1 VTSRTYDVVLTVA
14 NALPFQTGNVVIG
27 NTSAAVGIIAG
38 IDRANNLLKVKL
50 ANAISEFTGS
60 ENIYSKVITISGT
73 ANGAI
78 NDSTY
83 LPFQANVMSGNVVTA
98 VTNIINIQ
106 PSTFIAEKN
115 AFTQNPIVRLYSV
128 YYPGEWYPPNEAGN
142 PGETGEGRAWSP
154 YFPIRFAEIVGDLA
168 DDISYNVSYGGTTY
182 SPYPVSIS
190 GIEQASDGRVNE
202 LTLTLFNVDN
212 MISRLVEDP
221 FLSGNNTTNS
231 VVAHVNGELVHGL
244 DPRTVSLTL
253 PQAATISQECL
264 DTLTRARANGL
275 AYSGD
280 IVNLYGMNNASFTY
294 EQTKAVS
301 GTWEA
306 YKEDSRD
313 LLGGIVNI
321 KTTFANFLDFWP
333 EYSLITAI
341 TANAISV
348 KNSLPYRLG
357 DNVKSIKGSEQ
368 ATIQHI
374 SDDHII
380 YLSNEINSS
389 TAVGDALY
397 IVNEDADAESYIE
410 DRFKIDQLES
420 LSDHVASFALVSW
433 LQYFKVIVPKRKFYK
448 NTCQWVYKG
457 PECQYPGPG
466 NLAIPGTNLTS
477 NTNPIGLDNQV
488 ASIKSP
494 SIINMSSWI
503 AGTAGSATG
512 YTQNGDGN
520 SRIVDS
526 TPYGELQTVWDVSNQ
541 DAGAS
546 DGDGTAPDGGWN
558 GSLFPITNSSLY
570 RFSVWIRR
578 KTIGNGSTY
587 LGLNGYN
594 SVGSNIGVLI
604 RGTGAT
610 STNPYFYAASWPY
623 AASEWMLLV
632 GHVWP
637 VGSGTGAAHVDTG
650 IYRTNGTKVAN
661 MTDFVWQTL
670 NTQALHRSYLYY
682 SSDTSTN
689 QQFYD
694 PRVDIVNGSQ
704 PSIADLISYSPSAL
718 ANKSGSDVCAK
729 SLAACTVR
737 NNSIHFGGFP
747 GVGRTIPRA

>member
-1 VTSRTYDVVLTVA
+1 MTSRTYDVILTVT
-14 NALPFQTGNVVIG
+14 NASQFQTGNVVIG

-38 IDRANNLLKVKL
+38 VDRSNNLIKVKL
-50 ANAISEFTGS
+50 SNTISEFIGS
-60 ENIYSKVITISGT
+60 EDIHSKVVTISGT
-73 ANGAI
+73 SNGAI
-78 NDSTY
+78 NDSSY

-98 VTNIINIQ
+98 ATSIINIQ

-202 LTLTLFNVDN
+202 LTLTMFNVDN

-253 PQAATISQECL
+253 PQAAAISQECF
-264 DTLTRARANGL
+264 DTLTRARAQGL
-275 AYSGD
+275 NYSGD
-280 IVNLYGMNNASFTY
+280 IVNQYGMDNASFTY
-294 EQTKAVS
+294 EQTKAVG

-333 EYSLITAI
+333 EYSLITNI
-341 TANAISV
+341 TSNVITV

-357 DNVKSIKGSEQ
+357 DNVKSAKGSEQ

-374 SDDHII
+374 SDDHVI
-380 YLSNEINSS
+380 YLSNQINSS
-389 TAVGDALY
+389 TALGDALY
-397 IVNEDADAESYIE
+397 IVNEDADSESYIE

-466 NLAIPGTNLTS
+466 RLAIPGTTLTS
-477 NTNPIGLDNQV
+477 NANPIGLDNQISTTRA
-488 ASIKSP
+488 ASL
-494 SIINMSSWI
+494 INMNTWI
-503 AGTAGSATG
+503 PGATGSATG
-512 YTQNGDGN
+512 YPQNGDGN
-520 SRIVDS
+520 SRIVDT
-526 TPYGELQTVWDVSNQ
+526 TPYGELQPVWDVSNQ
-541 DAGAS
+541 DVVS
-546 DGDGTAPDGGWN
+546 DADGGWN
-558 GSLFPITNSSLY
+558 SSLFPITNSSLY

-587 LGLNGYN
+587 LGLNGFN
-594 SVGSNIGVLI
+594 SAGGNIGVLN
-604 RGTGAT
+604 RTNGAIN
-610 STNPYFYAASWPY
+610 TNPYFYTTTWPY
-623 AASEWMLLV
+623 TAGEWLLIV

-637 VGSGTGAAHVDTG
+637 TGSGTGDAYVDTG
-650 IYRTNGTKVAN
+650 VYRTNGTKVATIN
-661 MTDFVWQTL
+661 DFVWQSL
-670 NTQALHRSYLYY
+670 VTQANHRSYLYY
-682 SSDTSTN
+682 STDPTTN

-694 PRVDIVNGSQ
+694 PRVDLLSGSQ
-704 PSIADLISYSPSAL
+704 PSIAELISYSPSAL
-718 ANKSGSDVCAK
+718 ISKSGSDVCAK

>member
-1 VTSRTYDVVLTVA
+1 MTSRTYDVVLTVA
-14 NALPFQTGNVVIG
+14 NARPFQTGNVVIG

-38 IDRANNLLKVKL
+38 VDRANNLLKVKL
-50 ANAISEFTGS
+50 SNTINEFVGA

-78 NDSTY
+78 NDASY

-98 VTNIINIQ
+98 VTSITNIQ

-128 YYPGEWYPPNEAGN
+128 YYPGDWYPPNEAGN

-168 DDISYNVSYGGTTY
+168 DDISYNVSYGGTTF

-190 GIEQASDGRVNE
+190 GVEQAADGRVNE
-202 LTLTLFNVDN
+202 LTLTMFNVDN

-221 FLSGNNTTNS
+221 FLSGNNTSNS

-253 PQAATISQECL
+253 PQAAAISEECF

-294 EQTKAVS
+294 EQTKAVN

-333 EYSLITAI
+333 EYSLITGVSS
-341 TANAISV
+341 NAISV
-348 KNSLPYRLG
+348 RNSLPYRIG
-357 DNVKSIKGSEQ
+357 DNVKSSKGSEEG
-368 ATIQHI
+368 TIQHI
-374 SDDHII
+374 SDDHVI

-389 TAVGDALY
+389 TVPGDPLY
-397 IVNEDADAESYIE
+397 IVNEEADSESYIE

-466 NLAIPGTNLTS
+466 GLAIPGTNLAS
-477 NTNPIGLDNQV
+477 NTNPIGLDNLS
-488 ASIKSP
+488 ASTKAP
-494 SIINMSSWI
+494 SLINMSTWI
-503 AGTAGSATG
+503 PGTTGSTAV
-512 YTQNGDGN
+512 YIENGDGN
-520 SRIVDS
+520 SRLIDS
-526 TPYGELQTVWDVSNQ
+526 TPYGELGTVWDVSNQ
-541 DAGAS
+541 DITTGA
-546 DGDGTAPDGGWN
+546 DGGWN
-558 GSLFPITNSSLY
+558 TTLFDIDNTKTY
-570 RFSVWIRR
+570 RFSVWMRR
-578 KTIGNGSTY
+578 KNIGNGAAY
-587 LGLNGYN
+587 LGPRGYDA
-594 SVGSNIGVLI
+594 SSSNIGVLV
-604 RGTGAT
+604 RSSGAVN
-610 STNPYFYAASWPY
+610 TNPYFHGANWAYTANDWF
-623 AASEWMLLV
+623 LFV
-632 GHVWP
+632 GHIWP
-637 VGSGTGAAHVDTG
+637 VGSGTGAAHVDSAVYNTKG
-650 IYRTNGTKVAN
+650 IKVSN
-661 MTDFVWQTL
+661 NIDFVWQAL
-670 NTQALHRSYLYY
+670 NTKVQHRAYLFD
-682 SSDTSTN
+682 STDPTTN

-694 PRVDIVNGSQ
+694 PRVDIISGTQ
-704 PSIADLISYSPSAL
+704 PTISELINYSPVAL
-718 ANKSGSDVCAK
+718 ANKSGADVCAK

-737 NNSIHFGGFP
+737 NNSVHFGGFP
-747 GVGRTIPRA
+747 GVGRTVPRA

>member
-1 VTSRTYDVVLTVA
+1 MTSRTYDVILTVA

-27 NTSAAVGIIAG
+27 NTSAAVGVIAG

-50 ANAISEFTGS
+50 SNTINEFSGA
-60 ENIYSKVITISGT
+60 ENIYSKVISISGT

-78 NDSTY
+78 NNASA

-98 VTNIINIQ
+98 VTSITNIQ

-128 YYPGEWYPPNEAGN
+128 YYPGDWYPPNEAGN

-168 DDISYNVSYGGTTY
+168 DDISYNVSYGGTTF

-190 GIEQASDGRVNE
+190 GIEQASDGKVNE
-202 LTLTLFNVDN
+202 LTLTMFNVDN

-253 PQAATISQECL
+253 PQAAAISTECF

-294 EQTKAVS
+294 EQTKAVG

-333 EYSLITAI
+333 EYSLITTISSNVI
-341 TANAISV
+341 TV
-348 KNSLPYRLG
+348 KNSLPYRIG
-357 DNVKSIKGSEQ
+357 DNVKSVKGSEE

-374 SDDHII
+374 SDDHML
-380 YLSNEINSS
+380 YLSNEISSS
-389 TAVGDALY
+389 TALGDALY
-397 IVNEDADAESYIE
+397 IVNEEADSESYIE

-457 PECQYPGPG
+457 TECQYPGPG
-466 NLAIPGTNLTS
+466 GLSIPGTNLTS
-477 NTNPIGLDNQV
+477 NTSPIGLDNLSSSTK
-488 ASIKSP
+488 AP
-494 SIINMSSWI
+494 SLINMSTWI
-503 AGTAGSATG
+503 PGTTGTATG
-512 YTQNGDGN
+512 YIQNGDGN
-520 SRIVDS
+520 SRIIDS
-526 TPYGELQTVWDVSNQ
+526 TPYGALGTVWDVSNQ
-541 DAGAS
+541 DIVS
-546 DGDGTAPDGGWN
+546 NDDGGWN
-558 GSLFPITNSSLY
+558 SDAMPIDNTKTY

-578 KTIGNGSTY
+578 KTVGDGYTY
-587 LGLNGYN
+587 LGPQGID
-594 SVGSNIGVLI
+594 SVNTNIGVLT
-604 RGTGAT
+604 RYNGTVT
-610 STNPYFYAASWPY
+610 TNPYFHVNTWPY
-623 AASEWMLLV
+623 AASEWFLLV
-632 GHVWP
+632 GHVWAA
-637 VGSGTGAAHVDTG
+637 GSGTGADHVDTG
-650 IYRTNGTKVAN
+650 IYNTKGVKV
-661 MTDFVWQTL
+661 TTGVDFVWQTL
-670 NTQALHRSYLYY
+670 NTQTIHRSYLYY
-682 SSDTSTN
+682 STDPTTN

-694 PRVDIVNGSQ
+694 PRVDALSGTQ
-704 PSIADLISYSPSAL
+704 PTIAELIAYSPTAL
-718 ANKSGSDVCAK
+718 ASKSGSDVCAK

-737 NNSIHFGGFP
+737 NNQIHFGGFP
-747 GVGRTIPRA
+747 GVGRSIPRA

>member
-1 VTSRTYDVVLTVA
+1 MTSRTYDVILTVA

-50 ANAISEFTGS
+50 SNTISEFTGS

-78 NDSTY
+78 NDSSY

-98 VTNIINIQ
+98 VTSITNIQ

-168 DDISYNVSYGGTTY
+168 DDISYNVSYGGTTF

-275 AYSGD
+275 LYSGD
-280 IVNLYGMNNASFTY
+280 IVNQYGMDNASFTY
-294 EQTKAVS
+294 EQTKS
-301 GTWEA
+301 IGGTWEA

-357 DNVKSIKGSEQ
+357 DNVTSVKGSEQ

-380 YLSNEINSS
+380 YLSNELNSS

-397 IVNEDADAESYIE
+397 IVNEEADSESYIE

-466 NLAIPGTNLTS
+466 GLFIPGTTLTS
-477 NTNPIGLDNQV
+477 NTNPIGLDNQIATTRA
-488 ASIKSP
+488 ASL
-494 SIINMSSWI
+494 INMSSWVP
-503 AGTAGSATG
+503 GTAGAATG
-512 YTQNGDGN
+512 YSQNGDGN
-520 SRIVDS
+520 SRIIDS
-526 TPYGELQTVWDVSNQ
+526 TPYGDLQTVWDVSNQ
-541 DAGAS
+541 DPVVGA
-546 DGDGTAPDGGWN
+546 DGGW
-558 GSLFPITNSSLY
+558 ITSTFDINNTSTY

-578 KTIGNGSTY
+578 KTLGNGASY
-587 LGLNGYN
+587 LGLEGLN
-594 SVGSNIGVLI
+594 SASSDIGVLT
-604 RGTGAT
+604 RAAGTVN
-610 STNPYFYAASWPY
+610 TNPYFHAIGNWTYGLDSWF
-623 AASEWMLLV
+623 LFV

-637 VGSGTGAAHVDTG
+637 VGSGTGAIHPDTG
-650 IYRTNGTKVAN
+650 IYNQRGIKIANGI
-661 MTDFVWQTL
+661 DFVWQTL
-670 NTQALHRSYLYY
+670 NAKSQHRAYLFD
-682 SSDTSTN
+682 STDTSTN

-694 PRVDIVNGSQ
+694 PRVDVISGSQ
-704 PSIADLISYSPSAL
+704 PTIAELISYSPSAL